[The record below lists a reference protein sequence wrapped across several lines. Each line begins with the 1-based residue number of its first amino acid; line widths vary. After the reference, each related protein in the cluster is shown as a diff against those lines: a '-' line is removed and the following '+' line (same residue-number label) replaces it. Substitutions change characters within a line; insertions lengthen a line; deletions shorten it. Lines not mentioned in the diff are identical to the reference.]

1 VFDSQS
7 LMERVD
13 GDLDLIGILAE
24 SFREDGSRSLNQLRT
39 ALEHQD
45 QKAAAKAAHTLKG
58 TAGNLSG
65 LRMADLAFRLEQAI
79 CSENH
84 PGTES
89 LLEILE
95 ESFRELQSE
104 ISDFA
109 SRNVQT

>member
-1 VFDSQS
+1 
-7 LMERVD
+7 MERVD

-24 SFREDGSRSLNQLRT
+24 SFREDGPGSLNQLRT

-65 LRMADLAFRLEQAI
+65 LRMADLAFRLEQAAI
-79 CSENH
+79 CFENH
-84 PGTES
+84 PDTES